1 MSLYTISATT
11 GQWLRATLRT
21 ATESDVE
28 DVVRSAMAYLG
39 YHAPCIEWIDGG
51 DVYAYADAADASADL
66 DGSGPQPK
74 VVASRGQQ

>member
-28 DVVRSAMAYLG
+28 DVLRSAMAHLG
-39 YHAPCIEWIDGG
+39 YHTPFIEWIDGG
-51 DVYAYADAADASADL
+51 DVYAYADEADWLADL
-66 DGSGPQPK
+66 DDSGPQPK
-74 VVASRGQQ
+74 VVASRGMP